1 MVLLKKWV
9 NCRRWP
15 GLSLM
20 VLSPRDG
27 LTTEMIC
34 DLGLYGFDLTNV
46 IGLPRIRWTASRI
59 ACAGLFVFGDLSHCL
74 LTLFQWVSLW
84 GLLSGP
90 FMTQTWSQLSAFK
103 PKHLL
108 ALPLLGSWTMIRLSS
123 SDTSLAPSTL
133 YLDRVSSVD
142 LRVVKSSPSDMPSSS
157 FNLI

>member
-1 MVLLKKWV
+1 MSVVAMSSFMGHAVVLLKKWV

-90 FMTQTWSQLSAFK
+90 FMT
-103 PKHLL
+103 
-108 ALPLLGSWTMIRLSS
+108 
-123 SDTSLAPSTL
+123 
-133 YLDRVSSVD
+133 
-142 LRVVKSSPSDMPSSS
+142 
-157 FNLI
+157 